1 MDIQPSLEN
10 WLHGIH
16 SSSSRS
22 LFSTSTPEEDEEEAL
37 PPNRPINTITHRS
50 ATENGTGNGNGI
62 RHSHRGGNL
71 NAQRRQHRVPSPPLT
86 VQRPPIHTEAE
97 VPEPV
102 LERLWNRRPGPQ
114 PRARIEAMGGVPVPA
129 FQSVAER
136 IAAVVE
142 DEDEEE
148 SHPPAPNRLRN
159 LLSRSKTLFF
169 KKRDIG
175 TDEPLPLPASR
186 EYIHYSRPI
195 DELDLFGQVE
205 PRRLFPGERFTRIQ
219 IDPDGWYR
227 PLPVPVGQ
235 RRLRPGHRQL
245 RHLPEV
251 AEPPVFEE
259 EEVVDEEDEE
269 WEDDWR
275 TEILD
280 EVPEDLVGFDDLSP
294 PVYEEVEVG
303 LPAYAAPVEVEER
316 LVQAQ
321 IPNLSNFNPVRV
333 PCIRRQATPP
343 PPSYE
348 AIAWEGKKRCGCCC
362 RAWGKFKNWFRIRED
377 VVEERR
383 EIAVREFSWF

>member
-1 MDIQPSLEN
+1 
-10 WLHGIH
+10 
-16 SSSSRS
+16 
-22 LFSTSTPEEDEEEAL
+22 
-37 PPNRPINTITHRS
+37 
-50 ATENGTGNGNGI
+50 
-62 RHSHRGGNL
+62 
-71 NAQRRQHRVPSPPLT
+71 
-86 VQRPPIHTEAE
+86 
-97 VPEPV
+97 
-102 LERLWNRRPGPQ
+102 
-114 PRARIEAMGGVPVPA
+114 MGGVPTPA

-142 DEDEEE
+142 DEEE
-148 SHPPAPNRLRN
+148 SHPPTPNRLRN
-159 LLSRSKTLFF
+159 LLSRSKILFF

-175 TDEPLPLPASR
+175 TDELLPLPQRLPVSR

-227 PLPVPVGQ
+227 PLPVPPPQ

-251 AEPPVFEE
+251 VEPPVFDE

-269 WEDDWR
+269 WEDDWH

-280 EVPEDLVGFDDLSP
+280 EVPEDLVGFDISP
-294 PVYEEVEVG
+294 PVYEEVEHD
-303 LPAYAAPVEVEER
+303 LPIYTPPIEVEER

-343 PPSYE
+343 PPAYE

-362 RAWGKFKNWFRIRED
+362 RAWGKFKDWFRIRED

-383 EIAVREFSWF
+383 EIAVREYGSWI